1 MYPRYFPF
9 NRNYQMAN
17 GINDYGLNNN
27 YNLNQNYS
35 NEYQNNSNYQN
46 PYNYNY
52 NSNSYMNNQN
62 NFSNR
67 GENGLENGIPNYQRQ
82 NYQQSNNNN
91 LNNNYYNFNNLN
103 SNANTKNNYLNRNN
117 NLNNNNFNYNNNLNN
132 RNILN
137 NNPNYN
143 NSLNNNLNNYN
154 YNNNLN
160 NYNYN
165 NKLGNNNYNKNLC
178 NNNYNNIL
186 GNNINYNAN
195 QIQAQNQNIY
205 QNQMNYSNISNQNQ
219 NIQNGKEQNDGNN
232 NVENGQSENKKENKK
247 SRAELILDYENNLR
261 KEIEKSTPLISQ
273 DYNITVLI
281 DEYKSNEEYLNSIRN
296 ISKKYKYIRKV
307 IRDGN
312 CFYRSFIFRLFEHIC
327 IKNDKILF
335 EKVKQ
340 KIIDA
345 KELTEK
351 NGYEWAVVEDFYNL
365 FLKEFSNCF
374 NSLSYE
380 HTVRDYLDTLF
391 CERQKGNYLIYF
403 IRFCIAAYLREQKET
418 YQMYIEGDFD
428 EWVRNEVEAI
438 DHEADQIQIMACVN
452 YFDIGVKIEYLNKN
466 QSEIVK
472 LPHEKPD
479 NEFFI
484 FLLFTPGH
492 YDILYP

>member
-9 NRNYQMAN
+9 NREYHMNN
-17 GINDYGLNNN
+17 GMDYGLNNN
-27 YNLNQNYS
+27 NYDQNQNFSY
-35 NEYQNNSNYQN
+35 NYQNNNSYQN
-46 PYNYNY
+46 PYNYNNY
-52 NSNSYMNNQN
+52 NNTIMANNQH
-62 NFSNR
+62 NFNNR

-82 NYQQSNNNN
+82 IYQQSNNNFNNNNYSYNN
-91 LNNNYYNFNNLN
+91 LNNINNN
-103 SNANTKNNYLNRNN
+103 KNLNRNN
-117 NLNNNNFNYNNNLNN
+117 NLNNYFNYNNNLNN
-132 RNILN
+132 G
-137 NNPNYN
+137 
-143 NSLNNNLNNYN
+143 NNLNNNAN
-154 YNNNLN
+154 YSNNVNSNKNLN
-160 NYNYN
+160 NNFNCYNY
-165 NKLGNNNYNKNLC
+165 LNNNNINCNKNLT
-178 NNNYNNIL
+178 NNINYSNNL
-186 GNNINYNAN
+186 SNNNINYNTN
-195 QIQAQNQNIY
+195 QIKSQNQNINP
-205 QNQMNYSNISNQNQ
+205 NQVNYTNVSNQ
-219 NIQNGKEQNDGNN
+219 NIQNGKEKNDANN
-232 NVENGQSENKKENKK
+232 NIENGQTENKKEIKQK
-247 SRAELILDYENNLR
+247 SNAELILDYENNIR
-261 KEIEKSTPLISQ
+261 QEIEKSTPLISQ
-273 DYNITVLI
+273 DYDISVLI
-281 DEYKSNEEYLNSIRN
+281 DDYKLNEEYLSSIRN

-351 NGYEWAVVEDFYNL
+351 NGYEWGIVEDFYNL

-380 HTVRDYLDTLF
+380 YTIRDYLDTLF

-403 IRFCIAAYLREQKET
+403 IRFCIAAYLKEQKEN

-438 DHEADQIQIMACVN
+438 DHEADQMQIMACVN

-466 QSEIVK
+466 QSEVVK
-472 LPHEKPD
+472 LPYDKPD